1 MAPDND
7 EAVRQLHGV
16 VAEIRAALEKD
27 GFVLF
32 YQPKVNL
39 QTGDIVGAE
48 ALIRWNHP
56 TKGFTPPNEFL
67 PMVENHILSIDIG
80 EWVLHAALSQM
91 AQWQQ
96 LGLCI
101 PVSVNINSLH
111 LRQHNFARRLNEI
124 LQQHPSVSPQ
134 NLELEIVETSALEN
148 LETVSGLI
156 RECQALGVTFSL
168 DDFGTG
174 FSSLSYLRRLP
185 VQKLKID
192 MSFVRDMLVN
202 ANDFAIVEGVLGLAR
217 SFGLDVIAEG
227 VETEEHS
234 TRLLEI
240 GCLFGQGYG
249 IARPMPGE
257 SVPAWAKNWTSS
269 KRPVDEVPF
278 VNPSEQSSSE

>member
-27 GFVLF
+27 EFVLF

-80 EWVLHAALSQM
+80 EWVLHAAL
-91 AQWQQ
+91 
-96 LGLCI
+96 
-101 PVSVNINSLH
+101 
-111 LRQHNFARRLNEI
+111 
-124 LQQHPSVSPQ
+124 
-134 NLELEIVETSALEN
+134 ELEIVETSALEN
-148 LETVSGLI
+148 LEAVSGQI
-156 RECQALGVTFSL
+156 RECQTLGVTFSL

-192 MSFVRDMLVN
+192 MSFVRGMLVD

-217 SFGLDVIAEG
+217 SFGLEVIAEG
-227 VETEEHS
+227 VETPEHS
-234 TRLLEI
+234 ARLIEI
-240 GCLFGQGYG
+240 GCFFGQGYG

-257 SVPAWAKNWTSS
+257 SLPAWAKNWTSS
-269 KRPVDEVPF
+269 KQPVGEARSVT
-278 VNPSEQSSSE
+278 PSEQSSSE